1 MHMSM
6 DFRTL
11 VLLLIV
17 AGLLVGGCT
26 ADAPEH
32 GIMIEERDGVAYV
45 SHTEV
50 EVWNDL
56 EEAPLQFELV
66 QTFGAEETPDEALL
80 SRPSSLTTDDAG
92 NVYLYDVGDDRLLSF
107 DPDGRLRWSAGASGQ
122 GPGEFQNVLGDPVW
136 DGSDRLYLS
145 NQFGARLD
153 AWSTDGAFDTS
164 FSLEDGGATRLQTL
178 GIYDDTVVLAA
189 LRYGAG
195 DILVTRFD
203 PVEEAVVDTFGLAVT
218 LDPAPFF
225 PGPATD
231 LTLDGHRL
239 FASPLKSANHL
250 FEFAMDGTAVREVH
264 VEADEHLVGAGTY
277 TGAEGMRQLIL
288 SDVWAPLRIGD
299 GRYIRFSYW
308 TLGVSNADDY
318 VRQLVQGTIQRSD
331 SQRAA
336 ALDVLNDEGHVLGRF
351 QWDDMAALD
360 MGAPVAS
367 DADGHLYT
375 TVRLP
380 YPQVRKYAVTV
391 AP

>member
-1 MHMSM
+1 
-6 DFRTL
+6 
-11 VLLLIV
+11 
-17 AGLLVGGCT
+17 
-26 ADAPEH
+26 
-32 GIMIEERDGVAYV
+32 MIDERDGVEYI
-45 SHTEV
+45 SHTGV
-50 EVWNDL
+50 EVWKDP
-56 EEAPLQFELV
+56 EAAPLQFELMH
-66 QTFGAEETPDEALL
+66 TFGADTEPEEAIL
-80 SRPSSLTTDDAG
+80 SNPASLTVDDAG
-92 NVYLYDVGDDRLLSF
+92 NIYLYDRGDDRLVSF
-107 DPDGRLRWSAGASGQ
+107 DPEGAFRWAAGSSGQ

-153 AWSTDGAFDTS
+153 AWSTDGTFETS

-203 PVEEAVVDTFGLAVT
+203 PVEETVVDTFSLAVT

-250 FEFAMDGTAVREVH
+250 FEFAMEGTAVREVH

-277 TGAEGMRQLIL
+277 TGAEGMRQLVL

-318 VRQLVQGTIQRSD
+318 GRQLVQGTIQRSD

-351 QWDDMAALD
+351 QWDDMATLN
-360 MGAPVAS
+360 MGLPVAS
-367 DADGHLYT
+367 DPNGHLYT
-375 TVRLP
+375 VVMMP
-380 YPQVRKYAVTV
+380 YPQVRKYVV
-391 AP
+391 VVSP